1 MRNLGLL
8 TGIVMMILT
17 ACDGKV
23 YDTYRHTS
31 LEGWERNDTLCY
43 DVAKMAKAG
52 DYLVELGLRTD
63 YDYPFV
69 AITLIVDQTILPE
82 GTTLRDTLDCRLVKP
97 NSTQKTGGISCFEYN
112 TEVRRLR
119 LNAND
124 SMHITVRHDMKRDI
138 LPGVSDVGI
147 SVRRME

>member
-43 DVAKMAKAG
+43 DVTKMAQAG

-63 YDYPFV
+63 YDFPFV
-69 AITLIVDQTILPE
+69 AITLIVRPDHSARRHHAERYTRLPTGEDQQHAE
-82 GTTLRDTLDCRLVKP
+82 NG
-97 NSTQKTGGISCFEYN
+97 
-112 TEVRRLR
+112 
-119 LNAND
+119 
-124 SMHITVRHDMKRDI
+124 RHK
-138 LPGVSDVGI
+138 LL
-147 SVRRME
+147 

>member
-8 TGIVMMILT
+8 IGIVMMILT

-43 DVAKMAKAG
+43 DVAKMAQAG

-63 YDYPFV
+63 YDFPFV

-82 GTTLRDTLDCRLVKP
+82 GTTLRDTLDCRLVKT

>member
-43 DVAKMAKAG
+43 DVAKMAQAG
-52 DYLVELGLRTD
+52 DYLVELGHAHRRPDHSARRHHAERYARLPTGE
-63 YDYPFV
+63 
-69 AITLIVDQTILPE
+69 DQQHAE
-82 GTTLRDTLDCRLVKP
+82 DG
-97 NSTQKTGGISCFEYN
+97 
-112 TEVRRLR
+112 
-119 LNAND
+119 
-124 SMHITVRHDMKRDI
+124 RHK
-138 LPGVSDVGI
+138 LL
-147 SVRRME
+147 